1 MSREKDFFKNTAIYL
16 IGNLSSKLLIFLL
29 LPIYTIYLTAKEYGY
44 YDIIYTTISL
54 IVPLISLQIYDGIYR
69 FALDAQSD
77 NTLINK
83 YISNT
88 LVIVG
93 IALIVTVPLI
103 VILQLAT
110 NIEYLNLIYLQ
121 IIMTSILNTWQMI
134 ARGLKKNTLFAVSGI
149 LMTASMLFLNILF
162 IAILHFSVKA
172 LIVSNIIALAIAVL
186 FLEYKLGITK
196 IFKYRYISK
205 DVMRQLILYS
215 LPLVPNSISWWILNL
230 SSRYIISFYL
240 GNNYNG
246 IYAVS
251 SKFPAIIMM
260 VNMVFNLAWQD
271 TAIYEKDAKDREQF
285 YSKAF
290 NYFLELQLAFLII
303 IIPFVNLF
311 SNIVI
316 GNEFADSVNYIPILM
331 LSTFFQC
338 FATFFCSFYYLNKKT
353 IGLLYTTLIG
363 AVANILITI
372 IFISK
377 IGLYAASIA
386 TVFSSIIVVAL
397 RHIYVRKKFRIEIN
411 IKVSKFIFYILIL
424 SLNYIIYYEA
434 SIYLNAIM
442 FFISILGLGIVNK
455 NYLDKGK
462 KVVLK
467 NFRVAEINK

>member
-1 MSREKDFFKNTAIYL
+1 MSREKNLIKNTAIYM

-29 LPIYTIYLTAKEYGY
+29 LPIYTMYLTTKEYGY
-44 YDIIYTTISL
+44 YDIIYTTVSL

-69 FALDAQSD
+69 FALDAQND
-77 NTLINK
+77 AALINK
-83 YISNT
+83 YISNA

-93 IALIVTVPLI
+93 VAFIGTVPLI
-103 VILQLAT
+103 VILQLAS

-121 IIMTSILNTWQMI
+121 IIMTSIFNIWQMI

-149 LMTASMLFLNILF
+149 IMTASMLFLNILF
-162 IAILHFSVKA
+162 IVVLHFSVKA

-196 IFKYRYISK
+196 IFKFRYISK
-205 DVMRQLILYS
+205 DVMKQLILYS

-230 SSRYIISFYL
+230 SNRYIISFSL
-240 GNNYNG
+240 GNDYNG

-285 YSKAF
+285 YSKMF

-303 IIPFVNLF
+303 IIPFVKVF
-311 SNIVI
+311 SNIAI
-316 GNEFADSVNYIPILM
+316 GNEFTDAINYIPILM

-338 FATFFCSFYYLNKKT
+338 FSTFFCSFYYLNKKT
-353 IGLLYTTLIG
+353 NGLLYTTLIG
-363 AVANILITI
+363 AVANIVITI

-377 IGLYAASIA
+377 IELYATSIA

-397 RHIYVRKKFRIEIN
+397 RHIYVRKIFKIEIN
-411 IKVSKFIFYILIL
+411 IKVTKFIFYILIL
-424 SLNYIIYYEA
+424 SLNYIMYYEA
-434 SIYLNAIM
+434 STYLNAIM
-442 FFISILGLGIVNK
+442 FCISILGLGIANK
-455 NYLDKGK
+455 IYLFKCIEI
-462 KVVLK
+462 VHK
-467 NFRVAEINK
+467 NFRVVEINK